1 MLELGNE
8 AQVRE
13 ALEGKTGYNKEVED
27 ELIRRVAI
35 TELEQEEDTKL
46 SGTSKGL
53 LAALCVVSIVMTI
66 VSFF

>member
-27 ELIRRVAI
+27 ELTRRVAI
-35 TELEQEEDTKL
+35 TELEQEQDTQL
-46 SGTSKGL
+46 SGASKGL
-53 LAALCVVSIVMTI
+53 LAALVVVSIVMTI